1 MARRTRRTARVDE
14 LLKQE
19 VARVLPDV
27 KDPRVGFVTVV
38 DVDVSPDL
46 RHATVHVSV
55 LGEEAEKEATLWAL
69 RGASGFIRSRVG
81 QVVTLK
87 FLPDL
92 HFELDRSLEKAA
104 RLDALIQEM
113 RSDTTPE
120 DPGPDEPATPE
131 DPAPPEDPSGDDE

>member
-19 VARVLPDV
+19 VARILPDV

-55 LGEEAEKEATLWAL
+55 LGEEAEKEATLAAL

-104 RLDALIQEM
+104 RLDALIQAM
-113 RSDTTPE
+113 RSDTTPDE
-120 DPGPDEPATPE
+120 PRPDGPRPDEPGPE
-131 DPAPPEDPSGDDE
+131 EGAPGDDE